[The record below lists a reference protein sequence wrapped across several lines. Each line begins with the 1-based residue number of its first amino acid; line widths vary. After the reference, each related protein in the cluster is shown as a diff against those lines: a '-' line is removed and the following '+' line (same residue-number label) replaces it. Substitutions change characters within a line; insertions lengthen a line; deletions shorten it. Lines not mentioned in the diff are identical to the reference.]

1 MTYTHLVP
9 KRSKSSI
16 HFHFRSKIPKDLIS
30 YFNETK
36 QFQISLNNVRNSET
50 LLVSLRLKSIVQQ
63 LYSDIRSG
71 MKNLTLED
79 IKEILRIEVRKSI
92 LYSHQVNEETNKHS
106 ERGVLK
112 GVEYVLDLEQKL
124 QEKVSN
130 NLGEYR
136 NEVEVKLEG
145 ILKSLDITVDKG
157 AVDFKKL
164 RNRFID
170 LYLMRTSWIK
180 DLVNSSGRSD
190 DDFKR
195 EVDEKLNT
203 NLFPELTEKLTPIIE
218 NDHYNPI
225 PEPSQPYE
233 VQQSLSPHKSTPI
246 SIGIDK
252 FVGEKSNITN
262 KSVWEIRHT
271 LDLLIQEFGDISLGR
286 LNREMCVKFKD
297 DLQKL
302 PKNRTKLPQY
312 RDLDFHELVKLNV
325 VEKDRISRT
334 TVNNNLGYVSSFMKW
349 CVINGYVDINFFE
362 GMRLKK
368 LIRVRDER
376 DRFEEK
382 ELKQIFQKQ
391 NYIEFTEVEKQK
403 YEYYW
408 CPLISLFSGMRLN
421 EICSLYL
428 DNIIQVKGNHR
439 EKRWCFNILEEP
451 DRPDKHL
458 KTLSSRR
465 IVPIHD
471 ILIDLNFLEFV
482 ELLKQRHKNRQRL
495 FQELKLSEGSYIRN
509 VSRFF
514 NRRYLTK
521 LGLKTERKTFH
532 SLRHTVIDHLK
543 QQGIDVSFINELVGH
558 SSGNID
564 LDRYGKG
571 YNSDILYNKCVKKI
585 LYQTSQNR
593 GIDFK
598 SLKID
603 WKKIITT
610 RVW

>member
-130 NLGEYR
+130 NLGGYR

-157 AVDFKKL
+157 SVDFKKL

-195 EVDEKLNT
+195 EVDEKLNM
-203 NLFPELTEKLTPIIE
+203 NLFTELIGETQ
-218 NDHYNPI
+218 
-225 PEPSQPYE
+225 SQ
-233 VQQSLSPHKSTPI
+233 VQQVTVNQEVHTDQKVSSLSKHQSTSI
-246 SIGIDK
+246 SVGIDK

-271 LDLLIQEFGDISLGR
+271 LDLLIQEFGDISLGK

-349 CVINGYVDINFFE
+349 CVINGYVDINYFE

-585 LYQTSQNR
+585 LYQTSHMR

-603 WKKIITT
+603 WEKIITT